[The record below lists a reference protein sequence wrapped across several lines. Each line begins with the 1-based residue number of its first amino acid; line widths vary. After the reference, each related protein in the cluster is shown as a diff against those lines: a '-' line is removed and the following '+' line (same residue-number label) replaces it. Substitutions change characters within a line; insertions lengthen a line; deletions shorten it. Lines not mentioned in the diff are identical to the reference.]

1 MKTVNI
7 LVTGIGGP
15 IAQGIMMGLK
25 QMENIQIIGAD
36 RRPLTSGHHFC
47 DKTYQIPRY
56 TDFKAYK
63 KAILDIIE
71 TEEIAAV
78 FPGLASEVDIYA
90 DFRSEIPVP
99 VALPKSDHFE
109 TLNHKVNTYEFL
121 QAGGLDRYIP
131 EYYSFTDNAALRE
144 IMEEHFKQET
154 YVVVKPA
161 VNYGAIGTSVLTDRE
176 HFLKAMSENKKK
188 YLNIEDYY
196 DMTTFEGVERFVMPY
211 LNSKEY
217 SVDIFMHEGERIV
230 AVPRERTGVSN
241 GIVLE
246 GKVEYNE
253 ELIQAA
259 TEIAE
264 TFISTGF
271 MNIQFFKTADGY
283 KLTDINPRF
292 AGSQVNSLG
301 AGVNF
306 PEIFLTYE
314 VLGETM
320 DIEPDWD
327 TQMFRY
333 RVPVFYSSEDVQH
346 PGAQS
351 LQLNEAD

>member
-121 QAGGLDRYIP
+121 QAVGLDRYIP

-144 IMEEHFKQET
+144 IMEEHFEQET

-161 VNYGAIGTSVLTDRE
+161 
-176 HFLKAMSENKKK
+176 
-188 YLNIEDYY
+188 
-196 DMTTFEGVERFVMPY
+196 
-211 LNSKEY
+211 
-217 SVDIFMHEGERIV
+217 
-230 AVPRERTGVSN
+230 
-241 GIVLE
+241 
-246 GKVEYNE
+246 
-253 ELIQAA
+253 
-259 TEIAE
+259 
-264 TFISTGF
+264 
-271 MNIQFFKTADGY
+271 
-283 KLTDINPRF
+283 DINPRF

-333 RVPVFYSSEDVQH
+333 RVPVFYSSEDAQH